1 MKSNNQNAGAT
12 NASSTSGEGGQNP
25 VVTPTKPPIRDHELS
40 KDCWCQPTVDG
51 EAPDEVSLGEQIE
64 HQRSIYGGDIETF
77 GTESEWT
84 IKSGSILASLLELQ
98 IRRDSA
104 PSAPA
109 AETVA
114 VLRETLQEWHDFFNH
129 YSMCC
134 EDEQGDMREQ
144 LDATL
149 ASMLAA
155 AKEETK

>member
-1 MKSNNQNAGAT
+1 MKSNNINAGAT

-109 AETVA
+109 AETMA
-114 VLRETLQEWHDFFNH
+114 VPKVVIDFLCGAGPLDGVHFGDKHPTERGNFWWRNYLR
-129 YSMCC
+129 
-134 EDEQGDMREQ
+134 
-144 LDATL
+144 DALRT
-149 ASMLAA
+149 AA
-155 AKEETK
+155 NG

>member
-104 PSAPA
+104 PSAD
-109 AETVA
+109 TVPVPEEPECLQVWRDDPQTFSGTYQN
-114 VLRETLQEWHDFFNH
+114 VLR
-129 YSMCC
+129 YI
-134 EDEQGDMREQ
+134 
-144 LDATL
+144 A
-149 ASMLAA
+149 MLTAG
-155 AKEETK
+155 KESSNG